1 MRSTPWR
8 WSGWGGGGPA
18 TAGPYGGCVVVV
30 LLLMVVACGG
40 QGAPA
45 GPAPTPMN
53 TALRAELELLGREDQ
68 AAREGFGA
76 AAAGNDTAYMHRLLR
91 GDSARV
97 ARLKQIVGTHGWP
110 GKSLVGEE
118 AAGAAWLIL
127 QHTDDVA
134 WQASMLPV
142 LLDLAKAGEVQL
154 SEVALRTDRVLVRQ
168 GLPQRYGNSFSVKDG
183 VLVADPIE
191 DLPGL
196 DARRREMGLPP
207 MREYVKALGEAFKLP
222 VQWPVHP

>member
-1 MRSTPWR
+1 MHHSPL
-8 WSGWGGGGPA
+8 P
-18 TAGPYGGCVVVV
+18 
-30 LLLMVVACGG
+30 LLLSLLLAACGG
-40 QGAPA
+40 HAPA

-76 AAAGNDTAYMHRLLR
+76 AAAGNDTAYMRRLLR

-118 AAGAAWLIL
+118 AAEAAWLIL

-142 LLDLAKAGEVQL
+142 LLEEAKAGEVTL
-154 SEVALRTDRVLVRQ
+154 SEVALLTDRVLVRQ
-168 GLPQRYGNSFSVKDG
+168 GKPQRYGNSFSVRDG
-183 VLVADPIE
+183 RLVADPIE
-191 DLPGL
+191 DLAGL
-196 DARRREMGLPP
+196 EGRRRAMGLPT
-207 MREYVKALGEAFKLP
+207 MREYVKGLGEAFKMG
-222 VQWPVHP
+222 VEWPPAGAGGRAP